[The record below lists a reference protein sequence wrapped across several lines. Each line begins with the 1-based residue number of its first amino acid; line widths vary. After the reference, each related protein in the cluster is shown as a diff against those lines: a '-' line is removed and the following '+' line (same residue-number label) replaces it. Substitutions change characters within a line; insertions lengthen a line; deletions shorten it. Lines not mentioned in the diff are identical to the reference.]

1 MVVLPCPPGHRLS
14 GVVRAS
20 FDPVTGAVKLAIDT
34 KSFVFNGI
42 LERLEGNTGSAKAIN
57 ILASPGGQFAEWLI
71 ALHSYFRG
79 MVRD

>member
-1 MVVLPCPPGHRLS
+1 
-14 GVVRAS
+14 VRAS

-57 ILASPGGQFAEWLI
+57 ILASQAANSRNG
-71 ALHSYFRG
+71 
-79 MVRD
+79 